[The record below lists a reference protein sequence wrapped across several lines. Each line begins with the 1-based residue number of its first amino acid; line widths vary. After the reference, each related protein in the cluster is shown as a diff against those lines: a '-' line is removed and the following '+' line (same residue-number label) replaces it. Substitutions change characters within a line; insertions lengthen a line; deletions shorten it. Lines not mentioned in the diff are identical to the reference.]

1 MSWWICFLQTQLFA
15 SQDVNLMDWRVWI
28 TCGYCDVL
36 SAVWTLI
43 LTAPFTAEEPL
54 VSKWHVTLN
63 FFKYFTTTNGMKHCQ
78 NQVHDWIFHF
88 EVLRNVQEATNI
100 LSQKC
105 LHRHGF
111 PVCLICNIL
120 CMNIIQRWPAKFGK
134 MSSILQSMLHAK
146 LQCTWL
152 DCYHIWQK

>member
-1 MSWWICFLQTQLFA
+1 
-15 SQDVNLMDWRVWI
+15 MDWRCVDYLWI
-28 TCGYCDVL
+28 IVMFFISCLDSHSDGTHSLQRNHWWASDVTKFL
-36 SAVWTLI
+36 QIFYNNQWNETLPESSSSLDI
-43 LTAPFTAEEPL
+43 SLWKCCEMC
-54 VSKWHVTLN
+54 KKQH
-63 FFKYFTTTNGMKHCQ
+63 
-78 NQVHDWIFHF
+78 
-88 EVLRNVQEATNI
+88 NI

-120 CMNIIQRWPAKFGK
+120 CMNRIQRWPAKFAK